1 MKYITFSTC
10 NCLCLLLYVMYRE
23 EKNESL
29 GRNKMENM
37 TLKVEYEVCEYTGKK
52 KKVIVLVADELN
64 KKVIKGEA

>member
-1 MKYITFSTC
+1 MLFIE
-10 NCLCLLLYVMYRE
+10 R
-23 EKNESL
+23 KNESV